1 MKPITKLY
9 LKAFLLTGI
18 PYGLIMLGFDLL
30 DGDGFRLWKFLFMTF
45 FFGITMSII
54 LVSFHKNRL
63 KKNGIQE
70 LTDKNLGVNQA
81 KSLKSELS
89 KIELIEKLKL
99 DPIIGKM
106 KMNETENGIV
116 LKTDMT
122 WKSWGEEIK
131 IILKSIKGKEFEYEI
146 SSNPKLK
153 TTLVDYGKNLQNV
166 NKIEEV
172 IKNIA

>member
-30 DGDGFRLWKFLFMTF
+30 DGDGFKLWKFLFMTF

-54 LVSFHKNRL
+54 LVSFHKYRL

-70 LTDKNLGVNQA
+70 LTDENLGVNQS
-81 KSLKSELS
+81 KNLKSELN
-89 KIELIEKLKL
+89 KIELIEKLRR

-106 KMNETENGIV
+106 KMTEIENGIS
-116 LKTDMT
+116 LKTNMT
-122 WKSWGEEIK
+122 WKSWGEDIK
-131 IILKSIKGKEFEYEI
+131 IIIKSVKETEF
-146 SSNPKLK
+146 
-153 TTLVDYGKNLQNV
+153 
-166 NKIEEV
+166 
-172 IKNIA
+172 